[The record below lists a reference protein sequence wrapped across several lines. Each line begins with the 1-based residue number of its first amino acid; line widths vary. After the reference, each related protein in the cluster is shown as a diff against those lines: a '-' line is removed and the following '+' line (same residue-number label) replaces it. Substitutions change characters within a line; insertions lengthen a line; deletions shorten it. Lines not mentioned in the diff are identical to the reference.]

1 MKTIAFA
8 LSATLLLASTIHA
21 QSSRTYVGVVTD
33 TMCGRDHAMMKIT
46 PDSKCV
52 LECVRSSKT
61 VKFALLE
68 GSNVYTLSDQE
79 TPAKFAAQKV
89 KVTGVLNEKTKI
101 LKVEKIEA
109 AN

>member
-1 MKTIAFA
+1 MKTAVLV
-8 LSATLLLASTIHA
+8 LSATLLLASTIDA
-21 QSSRTYVGVVTD
+21 QPSRTYVGVITD
-33 TMCGRDHAMMKIT
+33 TMCGASHKAMKIA

-52 LECVRSSKT
+52 IECVRSSKM
-61 VKFALLE
+61 VKYALLE
-68 GSNVYTLSDQE
+68 GTNVYTLSDQE
-79 TPAKFAAQKV
+79 TPGKFAAQKV